1 MAFQHFE
8 TVELPNGNQCEKV
21 CQMIGQSEQDC
32 KLQDGVLNKI
42 DSSPLLFRRKS
53 NESGRLAS
61 SEKIQESETPIQ
73 EVTDISQ
80 IHGDSIQELTILRP
94 PQTGVWYQIETHKIK
109 VEPLVRDN
117 KFTVDILCSYIRYI
131 NKGNPVYMIVFKGT
145 PKDYT
150 YYLNLGGRT
159 ITSSRYSKKYDGQV
173 IDFDCISD
181 EGVLAI
187 FKSTVNRTY
196 PSTCVCLDRLF
207 DAYISVSDEGFKRK
221 KITSLQVDLHIYDD
235 VPIVSSVTINPIE
248 TYVAALDIPRYVYK
262 IRLPERRVVKFV
274 KLEYLE
280 ESFMYEL
287 QTIYINSADPTNI
300 SDYSNRQARQIYLA
314 TSKSLD
320 WCDVTYLARYEN

>member
-1 MAFQHFE
+1 MSFQHFE
-8 TVELPNGNQCEKV
+8 TVKLPNGDQCEKVCRTSFQHLETIKLPNGDQCEKV
-21 CQMIGQSEQDC
+21 CQMIGSEQEC
-32 KLQDGVLNKI
+32 KL
-42 DSSPLLFRRKS
+42 S
-53 NESGRLAS
+53 EAS
-61 SEKIQESETPIQ
+61 ITQQVSVGM
-73 EVTDISQ
+73 VTDISQ
-80 IHGDSIQELTILRP
+80 IHSNPILCSNQELNILHP
-94 PQTGVWYQIETHKIK
+94 PQTGVWYQIETHRIK

-117 KFTVDILCSYIRYI
+117 KFSVDILCSYIRYI
-131 NKGNPVYMIVFKGT
+131 NKCNPVYMIVFKGT

-159 ITSSRYSKKYDGQV
+159 ITSSRYSKKHDGQV

-221 KITSLQVDLHIYDD
+221 KITNLQVDLHIYNENI
-235 VPIVSSVTINPIE
+235 PITSSVVINPIE
-248 TYVAALDIPRYVYK
+248 TYVAMLDVPRYVYK
-262 IRLPERRVVKFV
+262 IRLPEIRVVGSI
-274 KLEYLE
+274 KLEYKE

-287 QTIYINSADPTNI
+287 QTIHINSDDPANI
-300 SDYSNRQARQIYLA
+300 SDYSNKQTRQIYL
-314 TSKSLD
+314 TTPKSLD